1 MSVTSRATS
10 QFSRSGTCANKDEG
24 HRHCCLP
31 GKSPAWFTYGSAAG
45 LALASASN
53 DATGWT
59 ATGMAL
65 TAAGVM
71 ITLAA
76 ALERSTG
83 VRLRMRAQRWTP
95 VALFA
100 VAVVTAII
108 GVGTLMRLYDVP
120 ADGTI
125 AGLAGA
131 LVWIAVMGPAQAA
144 ASRPRNIA

>member
-1 MSVTSRATS
+1 MDATEAAS
-10 QFSRSGTCANKDEG
+10 ALAEIQQ
-24 HRHCCLP
+24 RHQQTLRQGSP
-31 GKSPAWFTYGSAAG
+31 RRLPAWFTYGSAGG

-59 ATGMAL
+59 ATGMIL
-65 TAAGVM
+65 TAAVAM
-71 ITLAA
+71 IALAA
-76 ALERSTG
+76 AVERSTG

-100 VAVVTAII
+100 VAVITAMIV
-108 GVGTLMRLYDVP
+108 VGTLMRLYDVP

-131 LVWIAVMGPAQAA
+131 LVWIAAMGPAQAA
-144 ASRPRNIA
+144 ASTPRNIA